1 VADAPQVRLAEV
13 VGALSLA
20 TDVGM
25 GAPLEIGLGTCLVA
39 TRLAGELGCTED
51 QRRRAYWVALLRHI
65 GCTAGSHDFAAL
77 VGDELAFRGALGGED
92 FTDQR
97 VLLGHVLRTMGGDSP
112 LGRLRALTRVA
123 ASMGR

>member
-39 TRLAGELGCTED
+39 TRLA
-51 QRRRAYWVALLRHI
+51 
-65 GCTAGSHDFAAL
+65 
-77 VGDELAFRGALGGED
+77 
-92 FTDQR
+92 
-97 VLLGHVLRTMGGDSP
+97 
-112 LGRLRALTRVA
+112 
-123 ASMGR
+123 